1 MKKSAIVLFTALL
14 SLSVFAQSVQE
25 GVNHLYAERYQ
36 SAKSVF
42 EKLVAANPNNI
53 EANYWL
59 GQTYIKT
66 KDTAAAVAQFQK
78 LLTAN
83 GNAPLALVGMGQV
96 ELMQGKTAEARQ
108 HFETAISLSKGR
120 KGNDPNILLAIGR
133 ANTDTKA
140 GDIAYALQKLT
151 EASQLAPS
159 NAEVFLALG
168 NANRKIQGNGSQA
181 ATAYIRAAGLNP
193 TFAVPYYRLARLY
206 QTQKTNYEA
215 VVENLNKAVAADP
228 KFAPAYEQLYYHYLI
243 DQRNFPKAEDFAN
256 KYIANSDKSVEND
269 YIKAQTAFVQNK
281 FDEAIATGKNIIA
294 QAGDKANPRVYKLL
308 GYSYVGKGDS
318 VTARQYVDQ
327 YFAKADPEN
336 IIGQDYILQADAYA
350 SDNPAVVREAYL
362 KAAKMDSVL
371 SNQVKVLNEGIERF
385 KKSGHKILEADL
397 RLLSYQLRGSQA
409 SPAELFQIGIP
420 YYQGRSFERADSVFT
435 AYATAL
441 PDSIYG
447 WYWSALSKAQQ
458 DTTMEQGLAVPM
470 YQKTLEIA
478 AKDKVRLRSQGIAS
492 AGYLA
497 GYYNNIK
504 KDKETAITYLK
515 QGLEFDPTN
524 EALKRGL
531 DALQGSGKRTQTS
544 TSANSAK
551 DGETKVK
558 TDNSGAVKKV
568 KAK

>member
-1 MKKSAIVLFTALL
+1 
-14 SLSVFAQSVQE
+14 
-25 GVNHLYAERYQ
+25 
-36 SAKSVF
+36 
-42 EKLVAANPNNI
+42 
-53 EANYWL
+53 
-59 GQTYIKT
+59 
-66 KDTAAAVAQFQK
+66 
-78 LLTAN
+78 
-83 GNAPLALVGMGQV
+83 
-96 ELMQGKTAEARQ
+96 
-108 HFETAISLSKGR
+108 
-120 KGNDPNILLAIGR
+120 
-133 ANTDTKA
+133 
-140 GDIAYALQKLT
+140 
-151 EASQLAPS
+151 
-159 NAEVFLALG
+159 
-168 NANRKIQGNGSQA
+168 
-181 ATAYIRAAGLNP
+181 
-193 TFAVPYYRLARLY
+193 
-206 QTQKTNYEA
+206 
-215 VVENLNKAVAADP
+215 
-228 KFAPAYEQLYYHYLI
+228 
-243 DQRNFPKAEDFAN
+243 
-256 KYIANSDKSVEND
+256 VEND

>member
-1 MKKSAIVLFTALL
+1 
-14 SLSVFAQSVQE
+14 
-25 GVNHLYAERYQ
+25 
-36 SAKSVF
+36 
-42 EKLVAANPNNI
+42 
-53 EANYWL
+53 
-59 GQTYIKT
+59 
-66 KDTAAAVAQFQK
+66 
-78 LLTAN
+78 
-83 GNAPLALVGMGQV
+83 
-96 ELMQGKTAEARQ
+96 
-108 HFETAISLSKGR
+108 
-120 KGNDPNILLAIGR
+120 
-133 ANTDTKA
+133 
-140 GDIAYALQKLT
+140 
-151 EASQLAPS
+151 
-159 NAEVFLALG
+159 
-168 NANRKIQGNGSQA
+168 
-181 ATAYIRAAGLNP
+181 
-193 TFAVPYYRLARLY
+193 
-206 QTQKTNYEA
+206 
-215 VVENLNKAVAADP
+215 
-228 KFAPAYEQLYYHYLI
+228 
-243 DQRNFPKAEDFAN
+243 
-256 KYIANSDKSVEND
+256 
-269 YIKAQTAFVQNK
+269 
-281 FDEAIATGKNIIA
+281 
-294 QAGDKANPRVYKLL
+294 
-308 GYSYVGKGDS
+308 
-318 VTARQYVDQ
+318 
-327 YFAKADPEN
+327 
-336 IIGQDYILQADAYA
+336 
-350 SDNPAVVREAYL
+350 
-362 KAAKMDSVL
+362 
-371 SNQVKVLNEGIERF
+371 
-385 KKSGHKILEADL
+385 LEADL

-420 YYQGRSFERADSVFT
+420 YYQGRSFQRADSVFT

-441 PDSIYG
+441 PDSVYG